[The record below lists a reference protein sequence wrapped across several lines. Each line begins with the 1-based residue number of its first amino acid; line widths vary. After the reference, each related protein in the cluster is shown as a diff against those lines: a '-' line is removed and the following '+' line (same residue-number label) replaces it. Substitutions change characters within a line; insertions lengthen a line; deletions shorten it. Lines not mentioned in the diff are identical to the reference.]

1 LDAPHPSVLV
11 CWAGNGTEAD
21 TRHRPGRRT
30 LAGIGLLAIA
40 ALLLLA
46 QPAFADPQIFTVNS
60 NGDQADPDV
69 GTGGCDVGGGVC
81 TLRAAIQ
88 EANFNSPQPDTIDFA
103 PIVTGQIL
111 LTSALPPI
119 TDSVT
124 INGPGAD
131 QLAIDGA
138 NTYRVLETQSPTTDD
153 ISGLT
158 FRHGLG
164 PVSGGGTFAD
174 AGGIL
179 AGGNVTLDHV
189 VVSDNSATVHGAS
202 GDIVEALGAGITSGG
217 GTLTLTHSTVADN
230 QATATSSG
238 AGQAFAN
245 GGGMELDF
253 GATLHI
259 DHSTISGN
267 DATATITAG
276 SGNSTTRPS
285 GGGIY
290 QAGGTLTVDESTISG
305 NSASGSGGTETIIA
319 DFAEGG
325 GIYQDNSASLTLTG
339 STLSG
344 NSVAVPAGPHEFTA
358 GANMQLLTGGT
369 FQDTIVA
376 NPIGGANCSQSATD
390 FTSNGYNLEDDSSPA
405 STCNFTQSTD
415 ISGQDPMLGSL
426 ADNGGPTQ
434 TMKLLAGSPAIDKGK
449 SFGATTD
456 ERGTGFPR
464 ISDSPTIANA
474 AGGDGSDIG
483 AFERDSVSPNKPLI
497 TASSPKSPANNNNP
511 TLKGFAEAGS
521 TVRIYTTANC
531 SGPAMRTGSAASFHS
546 GGLTVHVAD
555 NTSTVFH
562 ATATDTSANKSSCS
576 NGFTYVEDSKPPN
589 TSIDSV
595 KKSPNYHTAKVFFSS
610 TEAGSTFRCRI
621 DAQPYAS
628 CTSPKTFTGLAA
640 GNHTVR
646 VIAKD
651 HAGNVDP
658 TPAVASFTL

>member
-1 LDAPHPSVLV
+1 MAV
-11 CWAGNGTEAD
+11 
-21 TRHRPGRRT
+21 
-30 LAGIGLLAIA
+30 A
-40 ALLLLA
+40 ALLMA
-46 QPAFADPQIFTVNS
+46 SHAAAAPQIFTVNS

-119 TDSVT
+119 ADAVT

-138 NTYRVLETQSPTTDD
+138 NTYRVLETQSSTTDD

-179 AGGNVTLDHV
+179 AAGNVTLDHV
-189 VVSDNSATVHGAS
+189 VVTDNSATVTGAS
-202 GDIVEALGAGITSGG
+202 GAIVEALGAGITSGG
-217 GTLTLTHSTVADN
+217 GTLTLTHSAVADN
-230 QATATSSG
+230 HATATSSG
-238 AGQAFAN
+238 AGQVFIN

-253 GATLHI
+253 GATLNV

-267 DATATITAG
+267 DATATITGGTG
-276 SGNSTTRPS
+276 SSTTRPS

-290 QAGGTLTVDESTISG
+290 QAGGTLTIDESTISG
-305 NSASGSGGTETIIA
+305 NTAGGSGGTDTTFA

-325 GIYQDNSASLTLTG
+325 GIYQDNSSSLTVTG
-339 STLSG
+339 STVSG
-344 NSVAVPAGPHEFTA
+344 NATSVPAAPHEVTA

-369 FQDTIVA
+369 FQDTIIA
-376 NPIGGANCSQSATD
+376 NPVGGANCSQSATD
-390 FTSNGYNLEDDSSPA
+390 FTSNGYNLEDDASPA
-405 STCNFTQSTD
+405 STCNFTQPTD
-415 ISGQDPMLGSL
+415 ISGQDPMLGPL
-426 ADNGGPTQ
+426 APNGGPTE
-434 TMKLLAGSPAIDKGK
+434 TMRLLPGSPAIDKGK

-456 ERGTGFPR
+456 QRGTGFPR

-483 AFERDSVSPNKPLI
+483 SYERDSVAPHKPAIL
-497 TASSPKSPANNNNP
+497 ASNPKSRANHNNP
-511 TLKGFAEAGS
+511 LLKGLAEAGS
-521 TVRIYTTANC
+521 TVRIYKTPNCTGTAVK
-531 SGPAMRTGSAASFHS
+531 MGSAGAFSS
-546 GGLTVHVAD
+546 PGLAVHVAD
-555 NTSTVFH
+555 NTTTVFH
-562 ATATDTSANKSSCS
+562 ATATDASANKSDCS
-576 NGFTYVEDSKPPN
+576 NGFTYVEDSKPPI

-595 KKSPNYHTAKVFFSS
+595 QPAPNYHTAKVFFSS
-610 TEAGSTFRCRI
+610 NEAGSTFRCKL
-621 DAQPYAS
+621 DGQPYAS
-628 CTSPKTFTGLAA
+628 CTSPKAYTGLAP
-640 GNHTVR
+640 GHHTVR
-646 VIAKD
+646 VVAVD
-651 HAGNVDP
+651 PAGNTDP
-658 TPAVASFTL
+658 TPAVQGFTL